1 MLVPVVF
8 QFPLV
13 FSDSRPATENAFDQK
28 MLSLLGQVVYAAIP
42 WEAFGEDWAVWDVV
56 LKSFVKLGLSLPVEN
71 LMCFIQ
77 NVCMEWVQ
85 SMQVVR
91 VDLMPRGCGLGQ

>member
-13 FSDSRPATENAFDQK
+13 FSGSRPALENALDQK
-28 MLSLLGQVVYAAIP
+28 MLSWLGQVVYAAIP
-42 WEAFGEDWAVWDVV
+42 WEAFGEDWAVWDVL
-56 LKSFVKLGLSLPVEN
+56 LKSSGKLGLSRLVEN
-71 LMCFIQ
+71 LMCLIQ

-91 VDLMPRGCGLGQ
+91 VDLMSRGCGLGQ

>member
-1 MLVPVVF
+1 M
-8 QFPLV
+8 
-13 FSDSRPATENAFDQK
+13 
-28 MLSLLGQVVYAAIP
+28 YAAIP
-42 WEAFGEDWAVWDVV
+42 WEAFGKDCAVWDVL
-56 LKSFVKLGLSLPVEN
+56 LKSFGKLGLSLRVEN